1 MDPTTNQ
8 DQTAKAGVVTELKE
22 LLQKESATKNSPIPS
37 SDRTLKVPEEI
48 ERKRLEN
55 EAFRQ
60 DIELKKKTLNRLFWL
75 LAIETA
81 VVFTFSFLQGTHWG
95 GFALEEW
102 SFKLLTTATLI
113 QITTMLRIAVR
124 HLFPTPKE

>member
-1 MDPTTNQ
+1 MDQPSSQ
-8 DQTAKAGVVTELKE
+8 PAKAAVVTELKE
-22 LLQKESATKNSPIPS
+22 LIQKENTGKTVAPIPYRDKS
-37 SDRTLKVPEEI
+37 LRVPEEI

-55 EAFRQ
+55 QAFRQ

-75 LAIETA
+75 LAVETMI
-81 VVFTFSFLQGTHWG
+81 VFSFSFLQGVHWW

-113 QITTMLRIAVR
+113 QITTMLRIAVK